1 VSSKPTHEALQQQL
15 SAAQE
20 TIAALRKRMHHMEN
34 GNAQL
39 PFQKQLQSY
48 QQRIA
53 QKANALEEVRNW
65 SALIVHHSM
74 DAIIRI
80 DQQGVIQSWNP
91 MAERMFGY
99 RAAEARGML
108 MEDILIPR
116 RLHGA
121 YLKHFYR
128 HLQRRRGALMNR
140 RVEGIAQC
148 KDGSELPVEF
158 VGSYVQ
164 QGDQPVFVMVL
175 RDISDRKAAEQQLRD
190 SHANLESL
198 VALRTGE
205 VRDQAAIIEATLNM
219 VSMADLDGNVLY
231 INPAGKNILGLA
243 QDQPLH
249 AMKIGRFHSPE
260 AEQMLVQDVLPK
272 TLQQGI
278 CETEC
283 EFLDA
288 DANPVPMACIFMSLA
303 DQDGHPSRIAV
314 IGRDL
319 RKEIAMQ
326 HQLEHVDRLE
336 SLGVLAGGIA
346 HDFNN
351 ILTAIMGHAGMA
363 QIKLDSRSPVQKYL
377 QGIEQSS
384 QQAANL
390 CKQMLAYSGKG
401 TLIIEPVDLSS
412 LIDDMR
418 SLLDVSITKNIIL
431 NFHLS
436 DTLPALD
443 GDITQI
449 QQIILNLVINASEAI
464 NQRSG
469 VITVSTGVMEVDKAY
484 LQASIHQPEVAT
496 GRYVYLEVSDSG
508 CGMDAA
514 TRKKI
519 FDPFFTTKFT
529 GRGLGMSAVLGIV
542 HGHSGLLNLYSEP
555 EKGTTFKIAFPTS
568 GRGDLPA
575 SEENKA
581 APLQRVSGLILVIDD
596 EESIREVASIVLA
609 DMGFEVITAVDGKD
623 GVAVFRQYQQ
633 EVTGV
638 LLDMTMPRM
647 NGEECFRALRQINP
661 DIKVILSSGYSAED
675 ATAQFHGKDLAGFI
689 QKPYLI
695 GTFQDTVS
703 TCFSGVG
710 QLNNKNLR

>member
-1 VSSKPTHEALQQQL
+1 VSNKPTSEALQQQL
-15 SAAQE
+15 AEAQE
-20 TIAALRKRMHHMEN
+20 TIAALRKRMHQMEN
-34 GNAQL
+34 DNVQL

-53 QKANALEEVRNW
+53 QNSNELEEVRNW

-80 DQQGVIQSWNP
+80 DQQGAIQSWNP

-108 MEDILIPR
+108 VENILIPL

-128 HLQRRRGALMNR
+128 HLNRRRGALMDR
-140 RVEGIAQC
+140 RVEGVAQC

-164 QGDQPVFVMVL
+164 QGVQPVFVMVL
-175 RDISDRKAAEQQLRD
+175 RDISERKAAEQQLRD

-198 VALRTGE
+198 VELRTSE
-205 VRDQAAIIEATLNM
+205 VRDLAAIIEATVNLVAMTDLNGH
-219 VSMADLDGNVLY
+219 LLY
-231 INPAGKNILGLA
+231 LNPAGKGILGIA
-243 QDQPLH
+243 QDQSLD
-249 AMKIGRFHSPE
+249 ALKIGRFYSHE
-260 AEQMLVQDVLPK
+260 TEQMLVHEVFPK
-272 TLQQGI
+272 LLSQRV

-283 EFLDA
+283 EFMNA
-288 DANPVPMACIFMSLA
+288 DAKPVPMACTFMSLP
-303 DQDGHPSRIAV
+303 DKDGYPSRLAL

-326 HQLEHVDRLE
+326 HQIEHVDRLE

-363 QIKLDSRSPVQKYL
+363 QMKLDRESPVHKYL
-377 QGIEQSS
+377 HGIEQSS

-401 TLIIEPVDLSS
+401 QLVIQPVYISRLIG
-412 LIDDMR
+412 DMC
-418 SLLDVSITKNIIL
+418 SLLEVSIGKNVIMKYCL
-431 NFHLS
+431 NE
-436 DTLPALD
+436 DMPAMD
-443 GDITQI
+443 GDITQL
-449 QQIILNLVINASEAI
+449 QQILMNLVINASEAI
-464 NQRSG
+464 NQDNGS
-469 VITVSTGVMEVDKAY
+469 ITIATGVMDVDEAY
-484 LQASIHQPEVAT
+484 LQASLHQPDVTE
-496 GRYVYLEVSDSG
+496 GRYIYIEVSDSG
-508 CGMDAA
+508 CGMDAE
-514 TRKKI
+514 TRKKV

-542 HGHSGLLNLYSEP
+542 HGHHGLLSLYSEP
-555 EKGTTFKIAFPTS
+555 GQGTTFKIAFPISISDNVATEKKKSAEQSRRTS
-568 GRGDLPA
+568 C
-575 SEENKA
+575 
-581 APLQRVSGLILVIDD
+581 LILVIDD
-596 EESIREVASIVLA
+596 EEGIREVAGMVLE
-609 DMGFEVITAVDGKD
+609 DMGFKVITAVDGKD
-623 GVAVFRQYQQ
+623 GVAVFRQHQQ

-647 NGEECFRALRQINP
+647 NGEDCFRALRKINP

-675 ATAQFHGKDLAGFI
+675 ATAQFHGKGLAGFI

-695 GTFQDTVS
+695 ADFQTIVAD
-703 TCFSGVG
+703 CFSRVD
-710 QLNNKNLR
+710 QS